1 MGEEILTTY
10 GGNFFGGGGG
20 GTGAQRNQW
29 LQEQIAKDKKKK

>member
-10 GGNFFGGGGG
+10 GGNFFGGG